1 MVVVRVIRNRYGS
14 ATAALEAWLEGSLWG
29 NPIGLGHEHW
39 HVYGANKRTWQR
51 VCVDFLPDKILVMK
65 YRKEPQE

>member
-39 HVYGANKRTWQR
+39 HVYGANKRTWSR
-51 VCVDFLPDKILVMK
+51 VNVDFLPDKIVIVK
-65 YRKEPQE
+65 YKRKENQ